1 MIQII
6 SDFLG
11 SALDDYLAFKYFV
24 IILILSFFL
33 FTFCRLLSYIFKSVG
48 GFR

>member
-11 SALDDYLAFKYFV
+11 TALDDYIAFKYFV
-24 IILILSFFL
+24 IVLILSFFL
-33 FTFCRLLSYIFKSVG
+33 FTFCRLLTYIFKSVG